1 MQKEKRM
8 MTKVLAPL
16 DGSPQSAVA
25 LWVSLL
31 ALDAQGW
38 DHPHD
43 GANPTS
49 EGARSSGGR
58 GRSD

>member
-1 MQKEKRM
+1 M

-31 ALDAQGW
+31 ALDARAGTTRTMA
-38 DHPHD
+38 PILP
-43 GANPTS
+43 AKVRAFRRP
-49 EGARSSGGR
+49 R
-58 GRSD
+58 